1 MRHILVPLSSVYKY
15 TFSGEFQLH
24 VKFSFSIVQSK
35 KKNSKWLLERSRLW
49 EVFSEPAPI
58 ETYIISHPSVLDLNA
73 NLGQLTQFPK
83 SLL

>member
-1 MRHILVPLSSVYKY
+1 MPLSSVYKY
-15 TFSGEFQLH
+15 TLSGEFQPH

-35 KKNSKWLLERSRLW
+35 KNSKWLSERSRLW
-49 EVFSEPAPI
+49 EVFSEPAMI
-58 ETYIISHPSVLDLNA
+58 ETYMISHPSVLDLNG